1 MFRFAFQKGY
11 SGSVRHRLYQGKT
24 GGGRPYKH
32 KALVVV
38 QVRDAKDLKKMCG
51 WRGEDEFQT
60 SLRDRF
66 HLMTPLDGDSRTGVR
81 KKEDMFRAYQPH
93 F

>member
-1 MFRFAFQKGY
+1 M
-11 SGSVRHRLYQGKT
+11 
-24 GGGRPYKH
+24 
-32 KALVVV
+32 
-38 QVRDAKDLKKMCG
+38 RDAKDLKKMCG
-51 WRGEDEFQT
+51 WRGGDEFQT

>member
-1 MFRFAFQKGY
+1 MLYTLNLYNVTCHIY
-11 SGSVRHRLYQGKT
+11 SIKKYIVKKKNFIVQGK
-24 GGGRPYKH
+24 K
-32 KALVVV
+32 
-38 QVRDAKDLKKMCG
+38 G
-51 WRGEDEFQT
+51 WRGGDEFQT

-66 HLMTPLDGDSRTGVR
+66 DLMTPLDGDSRTGVR